1 MARIFESGV
10 YTAVK
15 RTDPLLIGDILES
28 IEEILDATPASREQF
43 ETDKY
48 RASHLLRHLQILGEA
63 AWRLSVD
70 IKKAYPDIPWNLIA
84 GMRHTLVH
92 DYFEID
98 WNRVYETVLKDI
110 PALYPQ
116 IQAIL
121 DDLSA
126 DDQQ

>member
-1 MARIFESGV
+1 
-10 YTAVK
+10 
-15 RTDPLLIGDILES
+15 L
-28 IEEILDATPASREQF
+28 
-43 ETDKY
+43 
-48 RASHLLRHLQILGEA
+48 
-63 AWRLSVD
+63 
-70 IKKAYPDIPWNLIA
+70 
-84 GMRHTLVH
+84 H

-121 DDLSA
+121 HDLSA